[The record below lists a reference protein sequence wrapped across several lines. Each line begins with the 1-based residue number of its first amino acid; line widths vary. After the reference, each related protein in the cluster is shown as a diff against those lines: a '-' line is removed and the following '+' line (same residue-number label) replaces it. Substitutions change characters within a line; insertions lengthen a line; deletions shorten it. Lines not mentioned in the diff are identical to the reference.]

1 MIEKCS
7 EGQKTKDSQE
17 SCVPSLTAG
26 SDDLMLFTE
35 GDVLYDAML
44 ASIAAARQSVRL
56 ESYIFADDE
65 MGRRFAEALV
75 ERARRGIDVR
85 LHLDAAGS
93 LFRSSGRLERHLR
106 DHGVNVRWFHRWNWR
121 RPWRYNCRNHRKLL
135 VVDAREAYLG
145 GFNIH
150 RENSRKVY
158 GEGRWRDTH
167 LGLKGTLAAQLAD
180 LFDAFW
186 NGRWRW
192 GAPQIPVANSVLASN
207 HSRRCRRQLRC
218 LYGEFFKGARR
229 SLYLSTPYFVPD
241 RRIQRNIMNAAR
253 RGLDVRLL
261 VPRKNDMRL
270 VRWATQAAYANLLRA
285 GVRIYEYLPRML
297 HAKTAVADRTFAI
310 VGTANLDY
318 RSFFVNYELNLFS
331 RDAELSSRLEDQFM
345 KDLDEGEEIS
355 PGRWANRGWSGH
367 FSETIGWIARRWL

>member
-1 MIEKCS
+1 MIEKYS
-7 EGQKTKDSQE
+7 DRRQTKDVE
-17 SCVPSLTAG
+17 EACVPSLTAG
-26 SDDLMLFTE
+26 SDPLRLFTE

-44 ASIAAARQSVRL
+44 ASIAAARQTVRL

-65 MGRRFAEALV
+65 IGWRFADALV
-75 ERARRGIDVR
+75 ERARSGVDVR

-93 LFRSSGRLERHLR
+93 LFWSSRRLEQHLR
-106 DHGVNVRWFHRWNWR
+106 RQGVKVRWFHRWNWR

-158 GEGRWRDTH
+158 GEARWRDTH
-167 LGLKGTLAAQLAD
+167 LGLKGILAAQTAD

-186 NGRWRW
+186 NGHWRG
-192 GAPQIPVANSVLASN
+192 GAPQTPVADSVLMSN
-207 HSRRCRRQLRC
+207 HSRRARRQLRR

-229 SLYLSTPYFVPD
+229 SLYLTTPYFVPD
-241 RRIQRNIMNAAR
+241 RHTQRNIIYAAR

-297 HAKTAVADRTFAI
+297 HAKTAVSDRTFAI

-318 RSFFVNYELNLFS
+318 RSFFVNYELSLFS

-345 KDLDEGEEIS
+345 KDLEEGEEIS
-355 PGRWANRGWSGH
+355 PSRWANRGWSGH